1 MNRSKDK
8 GFGRGGRDGSRE
20 VENEVEEEEEDLAD
34 IDGRGGQEKGR
45 NTVAKASR
53 TSSPAPSSDA
63 RPK

>member
-8 GFGRGGRDGSRE
+8 GFGRGGRDRE
-20 VENEVEEEEEDLAD
+20 SERMNAVEKGVEEEEGID

-45 NTVAKASR
+45 GFAGPKPVT
-53 TSSPAPSSDA
+53 PSSDT